1 MHLRRT
7 EVSVS
12 AASQVSPTVLGEL
25 LFSPKI
31 ERTPQSVEFA
41 NWATDQTRAQNIGK
55 TPTTAENA

>member
-41 NWATDQTRAQNIGK
+41 NWV
-55 TPTTAENA
+55 TAVA